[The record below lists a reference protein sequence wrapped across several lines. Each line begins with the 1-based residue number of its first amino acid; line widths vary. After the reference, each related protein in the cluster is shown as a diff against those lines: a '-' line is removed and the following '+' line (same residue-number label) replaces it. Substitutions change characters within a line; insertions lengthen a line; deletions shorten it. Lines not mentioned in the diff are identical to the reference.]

1 MPLLTLSFLDWLR
14 EVVESFESLI
24 VGVVSFVINVFQGLW
39 DFIKL
44 LPSVVTMLTASI
56 GGLPESIAL
65 FATLSITIAVVL
77 MVLGRNNN

>member
-1 MPLLTLSFLDWLR
+1 MPLLTLSFLDWLG
-14 EVVESFESLI
+14 ECVESVSSVF
-24 VGVVSFVINVFQGLW
+24 VGLVSFVNNVFQGLW

-44 LPSVVTMLTASI
+44 LPSVVTMLIASI